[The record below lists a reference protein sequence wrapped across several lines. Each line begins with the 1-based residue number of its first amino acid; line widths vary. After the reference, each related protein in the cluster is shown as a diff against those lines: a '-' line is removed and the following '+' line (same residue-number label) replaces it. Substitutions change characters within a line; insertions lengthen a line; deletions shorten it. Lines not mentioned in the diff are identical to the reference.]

1 MIVENCKNCPSHFE
15 LLSDSILC
23 KYNDEMTHRV
33 LSLGKVVGCPKPVE
47 KKGFF
52 SFLKK

>member
-1 MIVENCKNCPSHFE
+1 MKVENCKNCTSHFE

-33 LSLGKVVGCPKPVE
+33 LSQGNVVGCPKPVE
-47 KKGFF
+47 KKGLLDFF
-52 SFLKK
+52 KK